1 MYVADVTSIEELNSL
16 LAEAKAFLEDHPGS
30 EQAAWDVED
39 IEAWDVEDIEGRIAE
54 LALAAKLSTIS
65 AL

>member
-39 IEAWDVEDIEGRIAE
+39 IEGRIAE
-54 LALAAKLSTIS
+54 LALAAKLGTIS